1 MKKTIKHLSII
12 LCIFMLISTFV
23 VPVSAETKK
32 SGDFEYEEI
41 GSTITVT
48 KYTGKSSNLKIPAKI
63 KGKKVTAIGYK
74 TFESNKNLKSVSIP
88 TTLKTIE
95 SSAFRGCSS
104 LKSITIPKNV
114 EEVGPF
120 AFYNCKSL
128 SKITLKSKGTAIA
141 KAAFKKTAYYEKKS
155 NWENGYLYIGKY
167 LIKADKNIK
176 TVKIKSGTKVI
187 ADCSFR
193 ECENLKTVKIPASV
207 RRLGAYSF
215 YDCKNL
221 EKISLDKNIKSIGQL
236 AFGETSFYN
245 NPSNWEDGAL
255 YIGDCLIKVR
265 CYEMS
270 SEIIEKDGQ
279 THIDFDYKYIDQI
292 KPDTRL
298 LADYSFNEFK
308 MDSITIPSSVKYI
321 GAQAFIECDKLHSIT
336 IPSTVKSI
344 GRGAFGYYYHEGEEA
359 YRFEYNNCYESDK
372 LSDFEINIEKTG
384 AYKETAG
391 YKYAKANNIKIN
403 LF

>member
-1 MKKTIKHLSII
+1 M
-12 LCIFMLISTFV
+12 
-23 VPVSAETKK
+23 ET
-32 SGDFEYEEI
+32 
-41 GSTITVT
+41 
-48 KYTGKSSNLKIPAKI
+48 A
-63 KGKKVTAIGYK
+63 
-74 TFESNKNLKSVSIP
+74 
-88 TTLKTIE
+88 
-95 SSAFRGCSS
+95 AFKGCSS
-104 LKSITIPKNV
+104 LKSITIPQNV